1 MILMDVRE
9 IVGDYMTAMV
19 NADITCFPGREPYA
33 RSKRDVNHRNGSY
46 DRNFTL
52 KAQCFCVHI
61 FSYGEC
67 ETQ

>member
-1 MILMDVRE
+1 
-9 IVGDYMTAMV
+9 MTAMV